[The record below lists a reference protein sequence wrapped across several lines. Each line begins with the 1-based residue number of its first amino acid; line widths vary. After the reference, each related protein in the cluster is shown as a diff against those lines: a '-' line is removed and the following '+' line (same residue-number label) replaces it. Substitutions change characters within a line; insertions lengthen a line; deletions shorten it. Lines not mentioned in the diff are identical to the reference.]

1 MVATA
6 DPREDLFWAGTR
18 VPLRQATGLDPSAY
32 TGDDFFAAERAQ
44 LFKRAWVVVGNAAE
58 VVDPGRMLVREVG
71 DRSVVITRGA
81 DGELRGF
88 YNSCRHR
95 GTELAET
102 DCNIAGTIRCPY
114 HRWGYGL
121 DGTLVSTP
129 FFDEVPRDQFDRA
142 EHALSPV
149 RVDTWGVL
157 LFVCLDANTPPLLDW
172 LGDLPERMAGY
183 RLDEWRV
190 QEERTVEIKANWKLI
205 SENFQEYY
213 HLTWVHP
220 ELSKVSRVKDHFRYQ
235 GTGMYCGQTTTP
247 VSGDD
252 RDDWLVLPSADGLD
266 ESDAVSGRF
275 VALFPNVI
283 LSVLPN
289 HVFVMQLDPQAPGVT
304 LERCTFF
311 LPPSTPEVGSEEM
324 VTTRSFWFD
333 VNDEDIEIVERGQRG
348 LTRGAVPPGPLA
360 PRFEEPLHRF
370 HNMLADCMTLPS
382 LADLV
387 APTGDDHTPESRL
400 GTEVNPHPP
409 TIDKTED

>member
-32 TGDDFFAAERAQ
+32 TSDDFFAAARAQ

-71 DRSVVITRGA
+71 DRSVVIIRGT

>member
-205 SENFQEYY
+205 SEDFQEYY

-266 ESDAVSGRF
+266 ESDAVSGCF

-289 HVFVMQLDPQAPGVT
+289 HVFVMQFDPQAPGVT